1 MTRVNRVSV
10 LFFVMLLSCFVAF
23 GQNALD
29 SEGKKTGFWQITG
42 AMSGDKTYA
51 ADAIVEEGNFERS
64 RKEGLWKKYYPSGQ
78 LKSEI
83 VYSKGRASGDFKTFF
98 ESGQLEEKGTWKGGK
113 YNGGYEMYYPNGQI
127 RQKKTFNENGAT
139 EGKVEMW
146 YANGQKE
153 IEFNTINGQEDGKAT
168 WFYENGDVKK
178 EQNFTGGVM
187 DAPATEFA
195 MKNPVYV
202 DPNKKPAKQGPKIK
216 GSFNGNS
223 GLVDCY
229 GKTYDEDKNIL
240 MDGCFQDGR
249 LYNGRFYIYDEFGL
263 LDHIEVY
270 ENGEYVGNGVIGAKD
285 KY

>member
-1 MTRVNRVSV
+1 MTRLKGLLVFIV
-10 LFFVMLLSCFVAF
+10 LTIGMSMY
-23 GQNALD
+23 GQNAVD
-29 SEGKKTGFWQITG
+29 ADGKKTGFWQITG
-42 AMSGDKTYA
+42 AMAKDKAYA
-51 ADAIVEEGNFERS
+51 ADAIVEEGNFSRS
-64 RKEGLWKKYYPSGQ
+64 RKEGLWKKYHTNGQ

-83 VYSKGRASGDFKTFF
+83 EYSNGRATGSFTTYFDN
-98 ESGQLEEKGTWKGGK
+98 GQVEEKGTWQSGK
-113 YNGGYEMYYPNGQI
+113 YNGDYEMYYPNGQI

-146 YANGQKE
+146 YPNGQKE
-153 IEFNTINGQEDGKAT
+153 IEFNTVNGQEDGKAT
-168 WFYENGDVKK
+168 WYYENGDVKK

-187 DAPATEFA
+187 DAPATQYE
-195 MKNPVYV
+195 MKNPAYV
-202 DPNKKPAKQGPKIK
+202 DPNKSAAKKGPKIQ

-229 GKTYDEDKNIL
+229 GKTYDADKNIL

-249 LYNGRFYIYDEFGL
+249 LYNGRHYIYDEFGL